1 MEFTSTQLLT
11 AGALVFFFAYRRFRQ
26 SQVRKLIPG
35 LLKEG
40 AVIVDVRTPGEFQSA
55 HNPASINLP
64 LDRLAQDWEKIPKDR
79 PVILCCASGMRSGAA
94 LRILRGK
101 GLNHLVNAGP
111 WSNTLTEF

>member
-11 AGALVFFFAYRRFRQ
+11 AGALIFFFAYRFFRQ

-40 AVIVDVRTPGEFQSA
+40 AIIVDVRTPGEFQSA

-64 LDRLAQDWEKIPKDR
+64 LDQLDRDWVKIPKDR

-101 GLNHLVNAGP
+101 GLSRLVNAGS
-111 WSNTLTEF
+111 WTSTLTEF